1 MDPQSEVLVAIESG
15 KPVSRLQEWRL
26 RRTNPFARLA
36 HRSGMFRP
44 NYLNR
49 TIASVTETG
58 KHCLEHI
65 SQTNAEGCGEGMQ
78 RGEMNAGCGRS
89 PRCRMQKKNAG
100 FGRRGERRV
109 GDGSRE
115 QN

>member
-1 MDPQSEVLVAIESG
+1 MEPQSEVLVAIESG

-58 KHCLEHI
+58 KHCLEHV

-89 PRCRMQKKNAG
+89 PRCRMQKRNAEC
-100 FGRRGERRV
+100 RSRGE
-109 GDGSRE
+109 S
-115 QN
+115 